1 MAIKQQVPPE
11 AYETLKQNP
20 DALYL
25 DVRTEGEFAAG
36 HAAGA
41 INIPVMVAKGPG
53 QMQLNLDFVEV
64 AEKVIPKGKKLV
76 VGCMAGGRSQ
86 RACEMLE
93 EAGFTDLTNV
103 VGGFG
108 GQRDAVRQGRRRGME
123 RSGTAG
129 HDRSRRRGLRRA
141 ESKGWSLMAIR
152 LSRIYTRTGDKGQ
165 TALVGGKRVPKES
178 ARLEAYGTIDELNS
192 IVGIVRTYL
201 PQYRDGFG
209 VDFDPYSESLRRI
222 QNELFDVGS
231 ELATP
236 PDGEY
241 PQMHKMGA
249 GEIKKLEEEMDAME
263 KELEPLKSF
272 TLPGGGI
279 LNAFLHQAR
288 TVCRRAERVCWRL
301 KREEDINDNL
311 IIYVNRLSDHLFVQS
326 RWVAK
331 RLGEPEFLWD
341 RALRI
346 EEEEK
351 TARAA
356 KSKIESRREI
366 LSEENL
372 LWPTLQKSI
381 FDRRRSVRWR
391 ISFT

>member
-1 MAIKQQVPPE
+1 
-11 AYETLKQNP
+11 
-20 DALYL
+20 
-25 DVRTEGEFAAG
+25 
-36 HAAGA
+36 
-41 INIPVMVAKGPG
+41 
-53 QMQLNLDFVEV
+53 
-64 AEKVIPKGKKLV
+64 
-76 VGCMAGGRSQ
+76 
-86 RACEMLE
+86 
-93 EAGFTDLTNV
+93 
-103 VGGFG
+103 
-108 GQRDAVRQGRRRGME
+108 
-123 RSGTAG
+123 
-129 HDRSRRRGLRRA
+129 
-141 ESKGWSLMAIR
+141 MAIR
-152 LSRIYTRTGDKGQ
+152 LTRIYTRTGDKGQ

-201 PQYRDGFG
+201 PNYRDGFG
-209 VDFDPYSESLRRI
+209 TDFEPYSESLRRI

-249 GEIKKLEEEMDAME
+249 GEIKKLEQEMDAME

-272 TLPGGGI
+272 TLPGGGV

-301 KREEDINDNL
+301 KREEDISDNL

-346 EEEEK
+346 EEDEK
-351 TARAA
+351 SARAA
-356 KSKIESRREI
+356 KGKVGRGA
-366 LSEENL
+366 
-372 LWPTLQKSI
+372 KS
-381 FDRRRSVRWR
+381 
-391 ISFT
+391 